1 MNQSTMGTRNTTL
14 QEVQIFFNSLAGDL
28 FSSLQQWHRQEERQL
43 WSSMKEH
50 FILAYGFSKSCINVF
65 RKTNSLQAKYSD

>member
-1 MNQSTMGTRNTTL
+1 MAQ
-14 QEVQIFFNSLAGDL
+14 AGG
-28 FSSLQQWHRQEERQL
+28 EA